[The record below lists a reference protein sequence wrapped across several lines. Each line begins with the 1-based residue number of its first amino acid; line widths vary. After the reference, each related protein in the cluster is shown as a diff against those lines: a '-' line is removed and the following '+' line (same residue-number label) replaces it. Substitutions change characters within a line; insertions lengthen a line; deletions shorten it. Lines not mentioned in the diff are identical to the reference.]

1 MREKNDMKI
10 KQDAEKS
17 MSQSKGHLKHILRQM
32 TMKKQLLKNLWD
44 IAKDALREK
53 FMVIQA
59 FLKKKKEKSQINNP
73 TYHLKGLEK
82 E

>member
-1 MREKNDMKI
+1 MKI
-10 KQDAEKS
+10 KQDVEKS

-59 FLKKKKEKSQINNP
+59 FLKKKKKKN
-73 TYHLKGLEK
+73 LK
-82 E
+82 

>member
-32 TMKKQLLKNLWD
+32 TMKKQLLKNL
-44 IAKDALREK
+44 
-53 FMVIQA
+53 
-59 FLKKKKEKSQINNP
+59 
-73 TYHLKGLEK
+73 
-82 E
+82 

>member
-1 MREKNDMKI
+1 MKI
-10 KQDAEKS
+10 KQDVEKS

-59 FLKKKKEKSQINNP
+59 FLKKKKRKISNKQPNISLKRIRKRINK
-73 TYHLKGLEK
+73 T
-82 E
+82 